1 MIKIIKIQGLAFLL
15 GSFCFFCFI
24 SLHNSISEFMVSSGV
39 SPYIIKVIGSAFQQ
53 EILRH
58 VGVIIYL
65 FIYDLLI
72 FVSISIILVYFFSIK
87 LHERWFL
94 SSIVMTLGAFV
105 ADKIYF
111 LVYYKCPYDFTYF
124 QSLMLW
130 SVDKHVSILIILI
143 VMNMYFLLTIF
154 LSSKIREKT

>member
-1 MIKIIKIQGLAFLL
+1 MIKIIKIQGVGFLL

-24 SLHNSISEFMVSSGV
+24 SLHNFISEFMVSIGV

-87 LHERWFL
+87 LYEKWFL
-94 SSIVMTLGAFV
+94 SSMVMTLGAFV

-111 LVYYKCPYDFTYF
+111 LVYNTSYDFTYF
-124 QSLMLW
+124 QFLMLC
-130 SVDKHVSILIILI
+130 SVDKHVSILIIFI